1 MKSKAMKTNDLRSKF
16 VNENFIIRLDGK
28 ADLFGETLII
38 HSAVGYE
45 KANNIG
51 GTKFQ
56 TIIEKAIKKGGDK
69 TKLKINHKLTLT
81 LYSR

>member
-1 MKSKAMKTNDLRSKF
+1 MKTIKSDNPRRKF
-16 VNENFIIRLDGK
+16 VNENFIIRLDGM
-28 ADLFGETLII
+28 ADLFAENIII

-51 GTKFQ
+51 GEKFQ
-56 TIIEKAIKKGGDK
+56 EIINKAIKKGGDI

>member
-1 MKSKAMKTNDLRSKF
+1 MKSKALKTNNLRSKF
-16 VNENFIIRLDGK
+16 VNQNFIIRLDGIT
-28 ADLFGETLII
+28 DLFGEIIEI

-56 TIIEKAIKKGGDK
+56 EIVNKAINKGCDK
-69 TKLKINHKLTLT
+69 CKLKINHKLTLT